1 MDFQSSLTSP
11 GQFVTLYGTTPPR
24 ADAPEERVIR
34 AATRLAARI
43 APLPVDGLVVYDVQD
58 EDGRT
63 TVPRP
68 FPYLPTTDPR
78 AYARSLRELLGKPMI
93 TYKCIAEMTEETWE
107 PWLTEARTE
116 YGVRYLSLVGL
127 PTARGRV
134 SSLPL
139 PQAIKMAAHHPS
151 GFTLGGVTIA
161 ERHGQGRSE
170 SARMLRK
177 AANGCAFF
185 ISQAVYATAPTI
197 GLLSDYARDCV
208 AAGVTPRR
216 VILTFTPCGRPKTLD
231 FIRWLGVT
239 LSDETATA
247 ILDDPAPLS
256 RSIAICRD
264 HLRRILDQD
273 YARTLPLGL
282 NIESVS
288 IFKDEID
295 ASIELCQT
303 LHEVAREYGLVT
315 PEAGN

>member
-1 MDFQSSLTSP
+1 MDFQSNLASP

-24 ADAPEERVIR
+24 ADAPEERIMR
-34 AATRLAARI
+34 AATRLAERI
-43 APLPVDGLVVYDVQD
+43 APLPIDGLVVYDVQD

-68 FPYLPTTDPR
+68 FPYLPTTEPR
-78 AYARSLRELLGKPMI
+78 AYSRRLHDLLAKPTI
-93 TYKCIAEMTEETWE
+93 TYKCIADMTEETWE
-107 PWLTEARTE
+107 PWLTEARQV

-127 PTARGRV
+127 PTTRGRV

-139 PQAIKMAAHHPS
+139 PQAIKMAANHPD
-151 GFTLGGVTIA
+151 GFTLGGVAIA
-161 ERHGQGRSE
+161 ERHGQEHSE

-177 AANGCAFF
+177 AANGCDFF

-197 GLLSDYARDCV
+197 GLLGDYAREC
-208 AAGVTPRR
+208 AESGNAPRR
-216 VILTFTPCGRPKTLD
+216 VILTFAPCGRPKTLD
-231 FIRWLGVT
+231 FIRWLGVAI
-239 LSDETATA
+239 SDETATA
-247 ILDDPAPLS
+247 ILNDPAPLS

-273 YARTLPLGL
+273 YTRTLPLGL

-295 ASIELCQT
+295 ASIELCLT
-303 LHEVAREYGLVT
+303 LHEVAREYGLLPGGAVT
-315 PEAGN
+315 

>member
-1 MDFQSSLTSP
+1 MDFRSKLANP

-34 AATRLAARI
+34 AATRLAERI

-63 TVPRP
+63 AAPRP
-68 FPYLPTTDPR
+68 FPYLPTSDPR
-78 AYARSLRELLGKPMI
+78 AYSRRLHDLLAKPMI
-93 TYKCIAEMTEETWE
+93 AYKCIADMTGKTWG
-107 PWLTEARTE
+107 PWLTEAREE
-116 YGVRYLSLVGL
+116 YGVRFLSLVGL

-134 SSLPL
+134 SLLPL
-139 PQAIKMAAHHPS
+139 PQALKLAAQHPS
-151 GFTLGGVTIA
+151 GFTLGGVAIA

-170 SARMLRK
+170 STRMLRK
-177 AANGCAFF
+177 AANGCDFF

-197 GLLSDYARDCV
+197 GLLGDYAREC
-208 AAGVTPRR
+208 AEAGVAPRR
-216 VILTFTPCGRPKTLD
+216 VILTFAPCGRPKTLD
-231 FIRWLGVT
+231 FIRWLGVAI
-239 LSDETATA
+239 SDETATA
-247 ILDDPAPLS
+247 ILADPAPLT

-273 YARTLPLGL
+273 AARTLPLGL
-282 NIESVS
+282 NIESIS

-315 PEAGN
+315 TAAGT

>member
-151 GFTLGGVTIA
+151 DFTLGGVTIA

-170 SARMLRK
+170 SARMLRSGQWLRLLHLAGGLRHRADDRATERLCARLRGDWRH
-177 AANGCAFF
+177 AAPGDPHLHPVRSPEN
-185 ISQAVYATAPTI
+185 
-197 GLLSDYARDCV
+197 ARLHPL
-208 AAGVTPRR
+208 ARR
-216 VILTFTPCGRPKTLD
+216 N
-231 FIRWLGVT
+231 
-239 LSDETATA
+239 A
-247 ILDDPAPLS
+247 
-256 RSIAICRD
+256 
-264 HLRRILDQD
+264 LR
-273 YARTLPLGL
+273 
-282 NIESVS
+282 
-288 IFKDEID
+288 
-295 ASIELCQT
+295 
-303 LHEVAREYGLVT
+303 
-315 PEAGN
+315 